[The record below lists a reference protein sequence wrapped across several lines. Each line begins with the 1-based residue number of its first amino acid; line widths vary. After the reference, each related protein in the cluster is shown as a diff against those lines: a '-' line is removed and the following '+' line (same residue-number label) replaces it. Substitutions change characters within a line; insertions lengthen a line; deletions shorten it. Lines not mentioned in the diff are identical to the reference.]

1 MLSILY
7 ILQEKWSRHSQ
18 LALSQIKTVIIKVPQ
33 FQREMYIQ
41 YLLSQRKKGQ
51 KVTQTMGVGGGW
63 SVLLG
68 ILSSQSRWGRR
79 CPERWLSF
87 LSSKCRLNGIFKLP
101 AEKIWVI
108 QVRFLNIDGKKVQS
122 KMLQREREDGILW
135 AAELMKPGLLQICLS
150 TYFLQSLA
158 Q

>member
-18 LALSQIKTVIIKVPQ
+18 LALSQIMTVIIKVPQ

-41 YLLSQRKKGQ
+41 YLLPQRKKGQ
-51 KVTQTMGVGGGW
+51 KATQTTCVGGGW
-63 SVLLG
+63 SVLPG
-68 ILSSQSRWGRR
+68 ILSSQSSWGRR

-87 LSSKCRLNGIFKLP
+87 LSSKCRLNGNDIFKPP

-108 QVRFLNIDGKKVQS
+108 QVRFLNIKGKKVQS
-122 KMLQREREDGILW
+122 KMLRREREDGISR
-135 AAELMKPGLLQICLS
+135 AAALMKPDLLQICFS
-150 TYFLQSLA
+150 TYFL
-158 Q
+158 